1 MTNKEIASKFN
12 LLGKLMELYGENPFK
27 IRSYS
32 NAYLTIRKLDVQ
44 LVDLS
49 NQEISEINGVGKAIA
64 KKISQLKETGTF
76 PALERYLEKTPDGIQ
91 EMLQIKG
98 LGAKKV
104 KQLWNDLDINS
115 PGELLYACHENRL
128 VELKGFGAKTQANIQ
143 EAIGYYLD
151 SKGSYLYAH
160 IESEAHELLKQA
172 RSSYDQFNWRYI
184 GDFSRKMPVVE
195 LIELATDAP
204 TGIDLK
210 KIPDLSMEGATYVYN
225 QLKLRIHHL
234 PAESFYKACILKSAG
249 SEFLDALPEL
259 AHGQSEEEVFEKSKL
274 PFIPKEYRESAA
286 VLKMNAAAFENLITE
301 DDIEGVVHNHS
312 TYSDGIHTLEQ
323 MAEASRDKGYSYL
336 VITDHSKSAFY
347 ANGLQVDR
355 LMNQLDEIA
364 MLNERYDD
372 FVIFSGIESDV
383 LNNGDL
389 DYEKEIL
396 DQLDVVI
403 ASVHSNLR
411 MDEKKATDR
420 IIKAVEHPNTHILG
434 HPTGRLLLSR
444 KAYPLDHKKVI
455 DACAANHVAIE
466 INANP
471 YRLDIDWTWIPYCME
486 KGVMISI
493 NPDAHA
499 IAGIGDIKYGVIAG
513 RKGGLTKQMTLNSKS
528 IVDFEDWLRAK
539 T

>member
-1 MTNKEIASKFN
+1 MTNKEVANKFN

-32 NAYLTIRKLDVQ
+32 NAYLTIRKLDQNVF
-44 LVDLS
+44 DLDHTALT
-49 NQEISEINGVGKAIA
+49 EIKGIGKAIGE
-64 KKISQLKETGTF
+64 KILNLQESGTF
-76 PALERYLEKTPDGIQ
+76 PALDRYIEKTPEGIL

-128 VELKGFGAKTQANIQ
+128 VELKGFGAKTQHNIQ

-151 SKGSYLYAH
+151 SKGSYLYGH
-160 IESEAHELLKQA
+160 IEDELQA
-172 RSSYDQFNWRYI
+172 LISLLNKTHSDHKWEFI
-184 GDFSRKMPVVE
+184 GDASRKMPVVTSVKIATTAPDSYKVAISDE
-195 LIELATDAP
+195 ITQTDSEYLFEHLKFSVQHFDSDTFYESVIQNSGSDSFLEALPKLKTGDSVESVFINSGLAF
-204 TGIDLK
+204 
-210 KIPDLSMEGATYVYN
+210 IP
-225 QLKLRIHHL
+225 
-234 PAESFYKACILKSAG
+234 
-249 SEFLDALPEL
+249 SEF
-259 AHGQSEEEVFEKSKL
+259 
-274 PFIPKEYRESAA
+274 RESAE
-286 VLKMNAAAFENLITE
+286 VLKFSAADLANLIE
-301 DDIEGVVHNHS
+301 DDDIQGVVHNHS

-323 MAEASRDKGYSYL
+323 MAEATRDKGYSYL

-355 LMNQLDEIA
+355 LMTQLDEIA

-372 FVIFSGIESDV
+372 FVIFSGIESDI

-389 DYEKEIL
+389 DYDKDVL

-411 MDEKKATDR
+411 MDEVKATAR
-420 IIKAVEHPNTHILG
+420 IIKAIEHPNTKILG

-455 DACAANHVAIE
+455 DACAANNVVIE

-471 YRLDIDWTWIPYCME
+471 YRLDVDWNWIPYCME
-486 KGVMISI
+486 KNVMLSI
-493 NPDAHA
+493 NPDAHSMD
-499 IAGIGDIKYGVIAG
+499 GIDDIKYGVIAG
-513 RKGGLTKQMTLNSKS
+513 RKGGLTKDMTLNTKS
-528 IVDFEDWLRAK
+528 IVEFEDWMQGR